1 METWLSKDYNRVN
14 LALHCVSS
22 RRMDSLT
29 YARKA
34 MPDARSLPDIAPPV
48 FDEAL
53 IVTLA
58 ALPLSCIDHPFD
70 TPDHPHNYLW
80 IHDSPRRIVDDYTR
94 TRAFYGCYD
103 WHSAVNSTWVLVALL
118 KQYPQLALA
127 PIIRQRLNEHLGSSN
142 IAGEIAFFKAA
153 NDLAGKNFERPYGFA
168 WLLKLYAELA
178 TWNDPNGV
186 ALAAQVEPLA
196 TLFSEKLAAYFNNLS
211 YPIRVGTHNNT
222 ALSMTFILDYT
233 LAVED
238 VPLQS
243 AVRNAA
249 IRLFAGDTSAPT
261 AYEPCHNDFLSPC
274 LTEAML
280 MARILDPAGYPTW
293 LNNFLPSADS
303 PAFHVYASEIE
314 TGHAVPAGSNV
325 DTEDTGGMLG
335 ASSHLIGLAFQR
347 AECLLRIASAL
358 PSGDPRISAYQ
369 RLASF
374 NAHQA
379 LRKIGDAGYFGQH
392 WLATYAVLYMHAA
405 ARWK

>member
-1 METWLSKDYNRVN
+1 
-14 LALHCVSS
+14 
-22 RRMDSLT
+22 
-29 YARKA
+29 
-34 MPDARSLPDIAPPV
+34 MPDNFSLPDIAAPV
-48 FDEAL
+48 FDQAM

-118 KQYPQLALA
+118 KQYPQLMLA
-127 PIIRQRLNEHLGSSN
+127 PIIRQRLNEHLDFSN
-142 IAGEIAFFKAA
+142 IAGEIAFFNAA
-153 NDLAGKNFERPYGFA
+153 TDLAGKNFERPYGFA

-178 TWNDPNGV
+178 TWDDPDGKT
-186 ALAAQVEPLA
+186 LAANLAPLA
-196 TLFSEKLAAYFNNLS
+196 RQFSEKLTAYFSGLS

-222 ALSMTFILDYT
+222 ALSLNFVLDYT
-233 LAVED
+233 DAVD
-238 VPLQS
+238 DPALNP
-243 AVRNAA
+243 AIHAA
-249 IRLFAGDTSAPT
+249 AMLLFSNDSNAPT

-280 MARILDPAGYPTW
+280 MARVLDPAAYLTW
-293 LNNFLPSADS
+293 LNAFLPAIDS
-303 PAFHVYASEIE
+303 PAFQVYASEIE
-314 TGHAVPAGSNV
+314 TGHAVRSDSNV
-325 DTEDTGGMLG
+325 DAEDKGGMLG

-358 PSGDPRISAYQ
+358 PPRDTRIPIYQ

-374 NAHQA
+374 NAHHA

-405 ARWK
+405 ESRK